1 MSPWPNPGSM
11 SSSAAPDLA
20 ARLSQVE
27 RDLRDLRLRIVALER
42 LMGSGEE
49 HPTDQSTVR
58 QKVSYDW
65 QA

>member
-1 MSPWPNPGSM
+1 MT
-11 SSSAAPDLA
+11 SSEADALA

-27 RDLRDLRLRIVALER
+27 RELKELRQRLAALER

-49 HPTDQSTVR
+49 HPTDQTTVR
-58 QKVSYDW
+58 KKVSYDW

>member
-1 MSPWPNPGSM
+1 MSPGPNPDAMPPSE
-11 SSSAAPDLA
+11 SSDLA
-20 ARLSQVE
+20 ARLAALE
-27 RDLRDLRLRIVALER
+27 RELKDLRTRVVALER

-58 QKVSYDW
+58 KKVSYDW